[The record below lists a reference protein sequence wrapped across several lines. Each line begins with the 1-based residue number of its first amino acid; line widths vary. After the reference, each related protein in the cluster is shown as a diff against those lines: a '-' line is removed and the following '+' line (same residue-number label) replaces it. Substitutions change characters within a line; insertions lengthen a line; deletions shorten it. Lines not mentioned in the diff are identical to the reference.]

1 MVALRA
7 FLVSLSLPAL
17 MVFSGGL
24 PSNNISKMANSFA
37 NNNSVNTTVL
47 AMIPQKN
54 IVSNT
59 QATEEPGG
67 KGRLDPGG
75 LGRMS

>member
-7 FLVSLSLPAL
+7 FLVLLSLPAL
-17 MVFSGGL
+17 MLFSGGL
-24 PSNNISKMANSFA
+24 PSNDISKMENSFA

-47 AMIPQKN
+47 AMLPQKN
-54 IVSNT
+54 IVFDT
-59 QATEEPGG
+59 QTTEEPGG

-75 LGRMS
+75 LGRVS